1 LHFKNSVAFE
11 VFSRDFDAFCYLC
24 LADWDNMI
32 ANGSAKCELAHTW
45 PKKYEA
51 FFTDLTYAGRK
62 AMREV
67 ALRSSVVVRVLL
79 LSAAAFF
86 ACGAARAQVNG
97 YVVIDPI
104 AVCNSTGTICPVFG
118 VSCNNGV
125 CTTANVPSTATSSTP
140 IGFVD
145 VEGTKK
151 YNLAQAYLIKE
162 FHLNLGYLPIKQW
175 NSPVDNNPWP
185 NVVQS
190 DGTLYNYSQA
200 PDYTVFHVGTFNCT
214 VNGVTTAKPISAEIA
229 AISQVQ
235 FCAGGT
241 SNIPASQNPPPM
253 PSGLASVMA
262 AASANAAHLF
272 IVNSYQ
278 PSSILGNSLINHPF
292 GSVYQGIYKSLTLRP
307 GADIHE
313 FLHMQGLNHFDIYN
327 APQPDNGVGPLCSS
341 PYLMKYCN
349 VLDDG
354 STPSPGRFIAS
365 STGCSTSGNG
375 GFLYD
380 LNNGVCAAT
389 PNNVE
394 LANAAT
400 QSSQDLPNAN
410 PPFFSQ
416 QTVVLTSGLIN
427 PTANVGATAGGAT
440 ASANIA
446 ASVAGATVKNQSS
459 SSSGGFLVT
468 ITDGGGG
475 KDSQGE
481 FIPNIIFAFPGQ
493 VEVPG
498 SGAVTYVSGPPITAV
513 TKVNGN
519 NPENPNCSSA
529 PSIHCIEVF
538 YQPGTFVPG
547 QSSIFRLNVSENG
560 HPFTQPCPA
569 TGPTLAGTQLTTAL
583 EDDQDPAQV
592 ALTGNFACKNGVWEE
607 STTNPDPATP
617 LPILNPNTFVGD
629 TTRYGQI
636 VACTPSVD
644 PYTGALVCPVSGES
658 NPGID

>member
-1 LHFKNSVAFE
+1 
-11 VFSRDFDAFCYLC
+11 
-24 LADWDNMI
+24 
-32 ANGSAKCELAHTW
+32 
-45 PKKYEA
+45 
-51 FFTDLTYAGRK
+51 
-62 AMREV
+62 MREFTP
-67 ALRSSVVVRVLL
+67 RSSVVVRVLL

-104 AVCNSTGTICPVFG
+104 AVCNSTGTSCPVFG

-125 CTTANVPSTATSSTP
+125 CTTANQPSAATSSTP
-140 IGFVD
+140 ISHVD

-151 YNLAQAYLIKE
+151 YNLFQAYMIKE
-162 FHLNLGYLPIKQW
+162 FHLNAGFLQIKQW

-190 DGTLYNYSQA
+190 DGTMYNYSQA

-214 VNGVTTAKPISAEIA
+214 VNGVTTAKSISAEIA
-229 AISQVQ
+229 AISQVP

-241 SNIPASQNPPPM
+241 SVFNTNCPSAGCPPNPPPM

-262 AASANAAHLF
+262 PASANAAHLF
-272 IVNSYQ
+272 IVNSYV
-278 PSSILGNSLINHPF
+278 PSSILGNSLLNHPF

-313 FLHMQGLNHFDIYN
+313 FLHMQGLNHFDLYN

-349 VLDDG
+349 VMDDG
-354 STPSPGRFIAS
+354 SSPSPGRFIAS

-389 PNNVE
+389 PMGVE

-400 QSSQDLPNAN
+400 QPSQDLLNAN

-416 QTVVLTSGLIN
+416 QTVVLQSGLIN
-427 PTANVGATAGGAT
+427 PTANVGATAGGST
-440 ASANIA
+440 ASANLA

-459 SSSGGFLVT
+459 SSSSGFIVN
-468 ITDGGGG
+468 IQDGGGG

-481 FIPNIIFAFPGQ
+481 FIPNIILAFPGG
-493 VEVPG
+493 VVVPG

-519 NPENPNCSSA
+519 NPENPDCGSA

-538 YQPGTFVPG
+538 YQPGTFIPG
-547 QSSIFRLNVSENG
+547 QTSQFRLNVSQNG
-560 HPFTQPCPA
+560 TPFTQPCPA
-569 TGPTLAGTQLTTAL
+569 TGNTLAGTKLTTEL
-583 EDDQDPAQV
+583 ENPQNPAQV
-592 ALTGNFACKNGVWEE
+592 ALTSNFECSNGVWEA

-617 LPILNPNTFVGD
+617 LVILNQNTFVGD
-629 TTRYGQI
+629 TTRYGKI
-636 VACTPSVD
+636 VPCVQVVD
-644 PYTGALVCPVSGES
+644 PYTGALECPVSGET